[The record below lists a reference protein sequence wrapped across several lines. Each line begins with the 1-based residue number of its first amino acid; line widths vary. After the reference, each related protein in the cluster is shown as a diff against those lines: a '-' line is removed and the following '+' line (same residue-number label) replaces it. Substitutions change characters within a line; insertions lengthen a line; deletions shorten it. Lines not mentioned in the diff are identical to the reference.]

1 MAKVGTSSS
10 VDKFA
15 TTRDGDGVDVGTRDG
30 PHASIGDRKSLASV
44 KDGDGIGTTSED
56 QIGIDT

>member
-1 MAKVGTSSS
+1 MSKSGLPSLVGMLP
-10 VDKFA
+10 VA
-15 TTRDGDGVDVGTRDG
+15 RDGDGVDVGTRDG